1 MPRTKLTIAEQIANA
16 KEDIKQSEN
25 RLKLLNQRQKEQERK
40 ARNHRLCSRGGY
52 LESKLP
58 EVITLTDEQ
67 YYSFL
72 EKTLFTEYSRRILN
86 GLTERNAAT
95 LVPKPIVQTGETT
108 AATRTE

>member
-16 KEDIKQSEN
+16 REDIKQGEN
-25 RLKLLNQRQKEQERK
+25 RLKLLNQRQKDQERK

-67 YYSFL
+67 YYSFH
-72 EKTLFTEYSRRILN
+72 EKTLFTEYSRRVPN
-86 GLTERNAAT
+86 GLTERNAAAIT
-95 LVPKPIVQTGETT
+95 PRAAEPSGGTT